1 MTESQKIIG
10 HTSVIDFLNSII
22 DVENFP
28 SAVLLFG
35 PPMVGKTAIAE
46 QIARRLLC
54 VNNNNCGQC
63 ASCLTRLDSHSD
75 VLQYELPQKDGDTEE
90 TSQRKVLSSLLQRI
104 YQRPVLGKYLVIILK
119 QVDEYNV
126 FTSQVLL
133 KFLEDSPAY
142 AKFIITAG
150 SIDAV
155 LPTIRSRSLVKQV
168 FPLSNRNLRE
178 ELISLSRNGSSV
190 ANTPSND
197 TISRIALLS
206 GGRPGLAMRL
216 MADEQLFQRYDQWYE
231 KLFLLSRMTIGE
243 RSAFADEVDKQ
254 GAALEIIILLQN
266 IMREK
271 IAISDSGNSITA
283 ALRRS
288 RESASMIKANVP
300 ARLALEYLFFT
311 PSIL

>member
-1 MTESQKIIG
+1 MVDSQKIIG
-10 HTSVIDFLNSII
+10 HADIIDFFNRII
-22 DVENFP
+22 VADNFP
-28 SAVLLFG
+28 SAVLMAG
-35 PPMVGKTAIAE
+35 PPMVGKTTIAE
-46 QIARRLLC
+46 QVARRLLC
-54 VNNNNCGQC
+54 ANNNNCGQC
-63 ASCLTRLDSHSD
+63 ASCLTQLDSHSD

-90 TSQRKVLSSLLQRI
+90 TSQRKVLSSLLQRV
-104 YQRPVLGKYLVIILK
+104 YQRPVIGKYLVVILK
-119 QVDEYNV
+119 QVDEYNI

-142 AKFIITAG
+142 AKFIITAS

-155 LPTIRSRSLVKQV
+155 LPTIRSRSLLKQV
-168 FPLSNRNLRE
+168 YPLSVKNLKD
-178 ELISLSRNGSSV
+178 ELIVLSRND
-190 ANTPSND
+190 PSMASGNNDD
-197 TISRIALLS
+197 TISRVALLS

-216 MADEQLFQRYDQWYE
+216 MADEQLFQRYNQWYD

-243 RSAFADEVDKQ
+243 RSAFADEIDKQ

-271 IAISDSGNSITA
+271 IIASDGEKNMTTT
-283 ALRRS
+283 LRRS
-288 RESASMIKANVP
+288 RETALMIKANVP

>member
-1 MTESQKIIG
+1 MAESQKIIG
-10 HTSVIDFLNSII
+10 HADTIAFFESI
-22 DVENFP
+22 VAAGNFP
-28 SAVLLFG
+28 SAVLLAG
-35 PPMVGKTAIAE
+35 SPMVGKTTIAE

-54 VNNNNCGQC
+54 ENKNSCGQC
-63 ASCLTRLDSHSD
+63 ASCLTGLDVHSD
-75 VLQYELPQKDGDTEE
+75 VLQYEPPQKDSDADEA
-90 TSQRKVLSSLLQRI
+90 SQRKVLSSLLQRV
-104 YQRPVLGKYLVIILK
+104 YQRPVMGKHLVVILK

-150 SIDAV
+150 SLDVV
-155 LPTIRSRSLVKQV
+155 LPTIRSRSLVKQIP
-168 FPLSNRNLRE
+168 PLTAQNLRK
-178 ELISLSRNGSSV
+178 ELTVLSQNGHFM
-190 ANTPSND
+190 ANTGNDD
-197 TISRIALLS
+197 TINRVVVLS

-216 MADEQLFQRYDQWYE
+216 MADEQLFERYKQWYG
-231 KLFLLSRMTIGE
+231 KLFLLSSMTIGE

-271 IAISDSGNSITA
+271 IIASDGGKIMTT

-288 RESASMIKANVP
+288 RESAAMIKANVP

>member
-1 MTESQKIIG
+1 MAESQKIIG
-10 HTSVIDFLNSII
+10 HADLIDFFNRI
-22 DVENFP
+22 VVAGNFP
-28 SAVLLFG
+28 SAVLLAG
-35 PPMVGKTAIAE
+35 PPMVGKTTIAE

-54 VNNNNCGQC
+54 ENSNNCGQC
-63 ASCLTRLDSHSD
+63 VSCLMRLDLHSD
-75 VLQYELPQKDGDTEE
+75 VLQYEMPQKDSDADE
-90 TSQRKVLSSLLQRI
+90 TSQRKVLSSLLQRV
-104 YQRPVLGKYLVIILK
+104 YQRPVVGKYLVVILK

-142 AKFIITAG
+142 VKFIITAG
-150 SIDAV
+150 SMDSV

-168 FPLSNRNLRE
+168 SPLSTQNLKD
-178 ELISLSRNGSSV
+178 ELIALSRNGSSMAS
-190 ANTPSND
+190 ANNDD
-197 TISRIALLS
+197 TISRVALLS

-216 MADEQLFQRYDQWYE
+216 MADEQLFQRYDQWYG

-243 RSAFADEVDKQ
+243 RSAFADEIDKQ
-254 GAALEIIILLQN
+254 GAAFEIIILLQN
-266 IMREK
+266 IMRENI
-271 IAISDSGNSITA
+271 IASDGEKVMTT

-288 RESASMIKANVP
+288 RESAAMIKANVP